1 MKPADLVVLIPAFN
15 EEKTVGAVV
24 RAVPR
29 KMHGTSRVR
38 VIVVDDGS
46 TDRTAEKALKGGADA
61 VVSHGVNRGLGR
73 AFKTGIEE
81 ALSMGA
87 DLIVNMDADGQ
98 FNPGDIPKIIRPIID
113 GKADV
118 VTCSRFKDKS
128 LEPKMPWVKK
138 FGNRFFTKTINFFT
152 KSDFT
157 DTQCGFRAYSREA
170 ALRLNLFAR
179 FTYTQ
184 EALIDLMHKGMRI
197 EEVACKVAG
206 QRKGKSKIVKHWYS
220 YGIKA
225 MVIVIRALRDYKP
238 LQFFG
243 TIGLLLF
250 LAGALSALFLWAR
263 LLVQHRIDPFMWVV
277 YADVVLIVLGFL
289 LMILAL
295 LADMLDRQRKL
306 QEEILYRMKKR
317 EFEK

>member
-15 EEKTVGAVV
+15 EERTVGAVV

-29 KMHGTSRVR
+29 KMHGVGSVR

-46 TDRTAEKALKGGADA
+46 TDRTAEKAGKGGADA
-61 VVSHGVNRGLGR
+61 VVSHGANRGLGR
-73 AFKTGIEE
+73 AFKTGIEA

-98 FNPGDIPKIIRPIID
+98 FNPGDIPKIIQPILD

-138 FGNRFFTKTINFFT
+138 FGNRFFTSTINFFT
-152 KSDFT
+152 KSNFT
-157 DTQCGFRAYSREA
+157 DTQCGFRAYTREA

-184 EALIDLMHKGMRI
+184 EALIDLVHKGMRI
-197 EEVACKVAG
+197 EEVACRVAG
-206 QRKGKSKIVKHWYS
+206 QRKGKSKVVAHWYT
-220 YGIKA
+220 YGAKA

-250 LAGALSALFLWAR
+250 LAGGLSALFLWVR
-263 LLVQHRIDPFMWVV
+263 LLLQHRIDPFMWVV
-277 YADVVLIVLGFL
+277 YADAVLIVLGFL
-289 LMILAL
+289 LMVLAL

-306 QEEILYRMKKR
+306 QEEILYRMKKS
-317 EFEK
+317 EFGK